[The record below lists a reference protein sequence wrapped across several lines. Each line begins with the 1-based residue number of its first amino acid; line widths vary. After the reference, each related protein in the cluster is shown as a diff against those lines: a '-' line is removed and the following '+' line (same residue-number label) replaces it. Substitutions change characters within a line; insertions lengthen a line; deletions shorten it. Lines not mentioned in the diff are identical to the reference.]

1 LELSSWRRH
10 LHSQARSRRRLLP
23 GRQSQRSKIWRRSE
37 TRQVWRQPILVRDP
51 VTTGDVII
59 IIADTGIIVDTTVRA
74 TIVRITGRITMR
86 RGRIIISP
94 GRTSDSVLA
103 LDRAGNCHRIER
115 QKGADEGAFFFA
127 INATE

>member
-1 LELSSWRRH
+1 
-10 LHSQARSRRRLLP
+10 
-23 GRQSQRSKIWRRSE
+23 
-37 TRQVWRQPILVRDP
+37 
-51 VTTGDVII
+51 
-59 IIADTGIIVDTTVRA
+59 
-74 TIVRITGRITMR
+74 MR

-103 LDRAGNCHRIER
+103 LDRAGNDHRIEG